1 MATIGRG
8 GFGFVRACKA
18 KKGSKE
24 TLVTKV
30 RIASLNYTW
39 VENTNATFPVVGISI
54 GPRAVAYYVQNHLLF
69 NRWSIGPQCRLGRRG
84 NVDGDDGDAVGDV
97 NDDDGDDG
105 DADGDGDVNDDDGD
119 DIDVDGDVHGDDID
133 VDVNDC
139 DCEEMNFWRQLWI
152 DSDQKYWD
160 LSRLMGMAT
169 SLRPKFSKSC
179 PIRL

>member
-8 GFGFVRACKA
+8 GFGFVRACKV
-18 KKGSKE
+18 KKGGKE

-84 NVDGDDGDAVGDV
+84 NVDGDDGDADGDGDV

-105 DADGDGDVNDDDGD
+105 DADGDGDVNDC
-119 DIDVDGDVHGDDID
+119 
-133 VDVNDC
+133 DC
-139 DCEEMNFWRQLWI
+139 DKMNFWRQLWI
-152 DSDQKYWD
+152 DWAQ
-160 LSRLMGMAT
+160 L
-169 SLRPKFSKSC
+169 
-179 PIRL
+179 

>member
-8 GFGFVRACKA
+8 GFGFVRACKT
-18 KKGSKE
+18 KKEGKE

-84 NVDGDDGDAVGDV
+84 NVDGDDGDA
-97 NDDDGDDG
+97 
-105 DADGDGDVNDDDGD
+105 DGDGDVNDDDGD
-119 DIDVDGDVHGDDID
+119 DIDVD
-133 VDVNDC
+133 VNDC
-139 DCEEMNFWRQLWI
+139 DCDKMNFWRQLWI
-152 DSDQKYWD
+152 DWAQ
-160 LSRLMGMAT
+160 L
-169 SLRPKFSKSC
+169 
-179 PIRL
+179 